1 MNYFS
6 NIAKQSFKTSPTGER
21 LFLNGF
27 LSKPFIIPDEQTE
40 QELFKKRLLLTR
52 IFFVCMYAAIF
63 LSMFFYDNNES
74 RKIIL
79 IYIICSSILWY
90 IVNYLTLRDNLQKLK
105 RSDSRIKLKDYYKDH
120 CTGISVKYST
130 FSMIFRFFLC
140 LLFTIFFIKALTLET
155 NIIEEDPIKFIFY
168 LIGMLIFVV
177 SGCFWLYSLYIK
189 TRHN

>member
-6 NIAKQSFKTSPTGER
+6 NIAKQSFKNSPTGER

-40 QELFKKRLLLTR
+40 QELFKKVLLLTR
-52 IFFVCMYAAIF
+52 IVIISAFVVLF

-90 IVNYLTLRDNLQKLK
+90 IVNYLTLRDNLKKLK

-120 CTGISVKYST
+120 CTSMSVKYST
-130 FSMIFRFFLC
+130 FSIIFRFFLC
-140 LLFTIFFIKALTLET
+140 ILFTIFFIKALTLET
-155 NIIEEDPIKFIFY
+155 NIIEENPIKFIFY

-177 SGCFWLYSLYIK
+177 SGYFWLYALYIK
-189 TRHN
+189 KRHN